1 MTDAQ
6 DTIEL
11 PVFGLTLMR
20 DEALGAVAGDGWYS
34 IGDPRDSQCP
44 RVVATPRDSYVG
56 VYRRRGGVGV
66 SYSAS
71 GDGVAAAC
79 AALLAEMTPDDV
91 AAIRALGER

>member
-11 PVFGLTLMR
+11 PVFGLTLARGGPYYRADGARAYLHTAGMF
-20 DEALGAVAGDGWYS
+20 AVAS
-34 IGDPRDSQCP
+34 
-44 RVVATPRDSYVG
+44 VARANG
-56 VYRRRGGVGV
+56 VRV
-66 SYSAS
+66 SYSVHA
-71 GDGVAAAC
+71 DDPC